1 MKLIILIL
9 IIISGSVSD
18 GYRLPTLTI
27 RLKIE
32 DPLHL
37 SKLCKAA
44 KSLFNAITSFFQGID
59 TKEESNLKQFL
70 NTTKATKLTIKESLP
85 RPNPNAFFPYVY
97 YTANS
102 KIITNSTVK
111 ESPRPRLT

>member
-70 NTTKATKLTIKESLP
+70 NSTKLTKKESLP

-111 ESPRPRLT
+111 KNPRPRLT

>member
-44 KSLFNAITSFFQGID
+44 KSLFNAIALFFQGID

-70 NTTKATKLTIKESLP
+70 NTTKATKLKKESLP